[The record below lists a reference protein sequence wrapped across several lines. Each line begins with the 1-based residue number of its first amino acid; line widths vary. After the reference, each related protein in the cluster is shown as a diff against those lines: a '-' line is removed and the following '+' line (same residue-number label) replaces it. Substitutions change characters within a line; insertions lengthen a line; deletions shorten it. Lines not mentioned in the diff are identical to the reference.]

1 MIFPLDILRTLLY
14 YSLHTSW
21 KFLLHSSLY
30 YYEFNVSGAGNT
42 TPQKKEE
49 NKLVE
54 IQEVHKKFQKELSAG
69 TVSLA
74 LLSILAQSAEP
85 LYGYQIGKLV
95 GTGKEEPEGVILK
108 QGAIYPVLRSLE
120 SQGLLSS
127 EREMSDSGPPRKYYQ
142 ATDTGKEA
150 LESWEIIWK
159 DTKSFVD
166 KVLGGDYQ

>member
-1 MIFPLDILRTLLY
+1 MI
-14 YSLHTSW
+14 
-21 KFLLHSSLY
+21 
-30 YYEFNVSGAGNT
+30 
-42 TPQKKEE
+42 
-49 NKLVE
+49 E
-54 IQEVHKKFQKELSAG
+54 IQETHKKFRKELSAG

-74 LLSILAQSAEP
+74 LLSILAQAEEP

-95 GTGKEEPEGVILK
+95 GAGDDVAQGVMVK

-150 LESWEIIWK
+150 LENWTGIWLE
-159 DTKSFVD
+159 TKSFVD

>member
-1 MIFPLDILRTLLY
+1 
-14 YSLHTSW
+14 
-21 KFLLHSSLY
+21 
-30 YYEFNVSGAGNT
+30 
-42 TPQKKEE
+42 
-49 NKLVE
+49 LVE

-74 LLSILAQSAEP
+74 LLSILAQSQEP

-95 GTGKEEPEGVILK
+95 GAGDDDAAGVMVK

-127 EREMSDSGPPRKYYQ
+127 ERESSDSGPPRKYYQ
-142 ATDTGKEA
+142 ATKVGKDTLKTWTGI
-150 LESWEIIWK
+150 WEE
-159 DTKSFVD
+159 TKSFLD

>member
-1 MIFPLDILRTLLY
+1 MIEI
-14 YSLHTSW
+14 
-21 KFLLHSSLY
+21 
-30 YYEFNVSGAGNT
+30 
-42 TPQKKEE
+42 KET
-49 NKLVE
+49 
-54 IQEVHKKFQKELSAG
+54 HKKFRKELSTG

-74 LLSILAQSAEP
+74 LLSILAQAKEP

-95 GTGKEEPEGVILK
+95 GAGEDESEGVMVK

-120 SQGLLSS
+120 VQGLLSS

-150 LESWEIIWK
+150 LETWSGIWTE
-159 DTKSFVD
+159 TKSFVD

>member
-1 MIFPLDILRTLLY
+1 MIEI
-14 YSLHTSW
+14 
-21 KFLLHSSLY
+21 
-30 YYEFNVSGAGNT
+30 
-42 TPQKKEE
+42 KET
-49 NKLVE
+49 
-54 IQEVHKKFQKELSAG
+54 HKKFRKELSTG

-74 LLSILAQSAEP
+74 LLSILAQAKEP

-95 GTGKEEPEGVILK
+95 GAGEDESEGVMVK

-120 SQGLLSS
+120 VQGLLSS

-150 LESWEIIWK
+150 LKTWSGIWTE
-159 DTKSFVD
+159 TKSFVD

>member
-1 MIFPLDILRTLLY
+1 M
-14 YSLHTSW
+14 
-21 KFLLHSSLY
+21 
-30 YYEFNVSGAGNT
+30 
-42 TPQKKEE
+42 
-49 NKLVE
+49 VE

-74 LLSILAQSAEP
+74 LLSILVQSKEP

-95 GTGKEEPEGVILK
+95 GAGDAEADSVMVK

-142 ATDTGKEA
+142 ATANGKEA
-150 LESWEIIWK
+150 LEEWTKIWK
-159 DTKSFVD
+159 DTKSFLD
-166 KVLGGDYQ
+166 KVLGGKYQ